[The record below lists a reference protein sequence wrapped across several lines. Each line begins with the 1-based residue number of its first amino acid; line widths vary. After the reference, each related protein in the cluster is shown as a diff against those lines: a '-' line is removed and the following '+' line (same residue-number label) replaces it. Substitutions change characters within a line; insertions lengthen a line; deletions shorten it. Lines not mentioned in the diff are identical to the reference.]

1 MDDYDRLIPER
12 TIPDLKIGNITIPKT
27 AGLAPMAGVGD
38 RAFRE
43 ICKEFDCAY
52 VVSEMAS
59 SKGLSFQGS
68 KTEELL
74 TLSEKERPAAI
85 QIFGDDPQI
94 MAQAAQLTLKFKPDI
109 IDINMGC
116 PAPKVAG
123 NGGGSALMKNPKL
136 AGEIVKAVSSAVELP
151 VTVKFRKGWDENS
164 VNAVEFAKIMEEN
177 GAAALCIHGR
187 TRQQMY
193 APSADW
199 EIIRK
204 VKEAVSI
211 PVMGNGDV
219 IDAVSCKRMYEET
232 GVDFVMIGRGA
243 QGRPWVFK
251 QIAHYM
257 QTGELLPDPTLEEK
271 MEILLRHIRL
281 SCDYKG
287 EKIGMRE
294 ARKHAA
300 WYFKGEY
307 GSADFRRRA
316 GQLCT
321 YDDLQRLAEEML
333 NSRHHV

>member
-1 MDDYDRLIPER
+1 M
-12 TIPDLKIGNITIPKT
+12 KIGNITIPKT

-52 VVSEMAS
+52 VVGEMAS
-59 SKGLSFQGS
+59 SKGLTFQGS

-74 TLSEKERPAAI
+74 LLSPKERPAAL

-94 MAQAAQLTLKFKPDI
+94 MAQAAQLAMKFEPDI

-136 AGEIVKAVSSAVELP
+136 AGEIVKAVSSAVPVP

-204 VKEAVSI
+204 VKEAVSV
-211 PVMGNGDV
+211 PVIGNGDV
-219 IDAVSCKRMYEET
+219 VDAISCKRMYDET

-257 QTGELLPDPTLEEK
+257 QTSELLPDPTLEEK

-281 SCDYKG
+281 ACDYKG

-321 YDDLQRLAEEML
+321 YADLQQLAEEML
-333 NSRHHV
+333 QSRA

>member
-1 MDDYDRLIPER
+1 M
-12 TIPDLKIGNITIPKT
+12 KIGNITIPKT

-177 GAAALCIHGR
+177 GAAALCIPGR

-333 NSRHHV
+333 NSRHHA

>member
-1 MDDYDRLIPER
+1 M
-12 TIPDLKIGNITIPKT
+12 KIGNITIPKT

-52 VVSEMAS
+52 VVGEMAS
-59 SKGLSFQGS
+59 SKGLTFQGS

-74 TLSEKERPAAI
+74 VLSPKERPAAL

-94 MAQAAQLTLKFKPDI
+94 MAQAAQLAMKFEPDI

-136 AGEIVKAVSSAVELP
+136 AGEIVKAVSSAVPVP
-151 VTVKFRKGWDENS
+151 VTVKFRKGRDENS

-204 VKEAVSI
+204 VKEAVSV
-211 PVMGNGDV
+211 PVIGNGDV
-219 IDAVSCKRMYEET
+219 VDAISCKRMYDET

-257 QTGELLPDPTLEEK
+257 QTSELLPDPTLEEK

-281 SCDYKG
+281 ACDYKG

-321 YDDLQRLAEEML
+321 YADLQQLAEEML
-333 NSRHHV
+333 QSRA

>member
-1 MDDYDRLIPER
+1 M
-12 TIPDLKIGNITIPKT
+12 KIGNVTINSKL
-27 AGLAPMAGVGD
+27 ALAPMAGVTD
-38 RAFRE
+38 LAFRT
-43 ICKEFDCAY
+43 ICRELGAGYTITEMVSAKALCYQDKKTTPLLKLGEGEHPCA
-52 VVSEMAS
+52 A
-59 SKGLSFQGS
+59 
-68 KTEELL
+68 
-74 TLSEKERPAAI
+74 
-85 QIFGDDPQI
+85 QIFGSDEKC
-94 MAQAAQLTLKFKPDI
+94 MEEAAAIAGEVSGADV
-109 IDINMGC
+109 IDVNMGC
-116 PAPKVAG
+116 PVPKVAQSG
-123 NGGGSALMKNPKL
+123 DGSGLMRDIDKAFRVAEAVVRG
-136 AGEIVKAVSSAVELP
+136 AGSRP

-164 VNAVEFAKIMEEN
+164 VNAVEFAQIMEEN

-199 EIIRK
+199 EIIRR

-219 IDAVSCKRMYEET
+219 TDALSCKQMYEQT

-251 QIAHYM
+251 QIDHYLR
-257 QTGELLPDPTLEEK
+257 TGQLLPDPSLAEK

-281 SCDYKG
+281 LCDYKG

-316 GQLCT
+316 GQLST
-321 YDDLQRLAEEML
+321 YAQLEQLVQEML
-333 NSRHHV
+333 WQRG

>member
-1 MDDYDRLIPER
+1 M
-12 TIPDLKIGNITIPKT
+12 KIGNITIPKT

-251 QIAHYM
+251 QIAHHM

-333 NSRHHV
+333 NSRHHA

>member
-1 MDDYDRLIPER
+1 M
-12 TIPDLKIGNITIPKT
+12 KIGNITIPKT

-151 VTVKFRKGWDENS
+151 VTVKFRKGWDKNS

-333 NSRHHV
+333 NSRHHA

>member
-1 MDDYDRLIPER
+1 MN
-12 TIPDLKIGNITIPKT
+12 IGNITLPKT

-43 ICKEFDCAY
+43 ICKEFGCAY

-59 SKGLSFQGS
+59 SKGLTFQGT

-74 TLSEKERPAAI
+74 FLSEKERPAAI
-85 QIFGDDPQI
+85 QLFGDDPQI
-94 MAQAAQLTLKFKPDI
+94 MAEAAKLAMKFHPDV

-123 NGGGSALMKNPKL
+123 NGGGSALMKNPPL
-136 AGEIVKAVSSAVELP
+136 AGQIVKAVCEAVEVP

-219 IDAVSCKRMYEET
+219 TDALSCKRMYDET

-243 QGRPWVFK
+243 QGKPWLFR
-251 QIAHYM
+251 QIDHYM
-257 QTGELLPDPTLEEK
+257 RASARPDAGGKDGDSAAAHPAFMRLQGRK
-271 MEILLRHIRL
+271 DRH
-281 SCDYKG
+281 
-287 EKIGMRE
+287 E
-294 ARKHAA
+294 
-300 WYFKGEY
+300 
-307 GSADFRRRA
+307 GSAQAR
-316 GQLCT
+316 GVVL
-321 YDDLQRLAEEML
+321 
-333 NSRHHV
+333 

>member
-1 MDDYDRLIPER
+1 M
-12 TIPDLKIGNITIPKT
+12 KIGNITIPKT

-219 IDAVSCKRMYEET
+219 IDAVSCKKMYEET

-333 NSRHHV
+333 NSRYHA

>member
-1 MDDYDRLIPER
+1 M
-12 TIPDLKIGNITIPKT
+12 KIGNITIPKT

-164 VNAVEFAKIMEEN
+164 FNAVEFAKIMEEN

-333 NSRHHV
+333 NSRHHA

>member
-1 MDDYDRLIPER
+1 M
-12 TIPDLKIGNITIPKT
+12 KIGNITIPKT

-164 VNAVEFAKIMEEN
+164 VNTVEFAKIMEEN

-333 NSRHHV
+333 NSRHHA

>member
-1 MDDYDRLIPER
+1 M
-12 TIPDLKIGNITIPKT
+12 KIGNITIPKT

-74 TLSEKERPAAI
+74 TLSEKEHPAAI

-136 AGEIVKAVSSAVELP
+136 AGEIVKAVSSAVDLP

>member
-1 MDDYDRLIPER
+1 M
-12 TIPDLKIGNITIPKT
+12 KIGNITIPKT

-151 VTVKFRKGWDENS
+151 VTIKFRKGWDENS

>member
-1 MDDYDRLIPER
+1 M
-12 TIPDLKIGNITIPKT
+12 KIGNITIPKT

-164 VNAVEFAKIMEEN
+164 VNEVEFAKIMEEN

-232 GVDFVMIGRGA
+232 GVDFIMIGRGA

>member
-1 MDDYDRLIPER
+1 M
-12 TIPDLKIGNITIPKT
+12 KIGNITIPKT

-271 MEILLRHIRL
+271 MDILLRHIRL

-333 NSRHHV
+333 NSRHHA

>member
-1 MDDYDRLIPER
+1 M
-12 TIPDLKIGNITIPKT
+12 KIGNITIPKT

-321 YDDLQRLAEEML
+321 YVDLQRLAEEML
-333 NSRHHV
+333 NSRHHA